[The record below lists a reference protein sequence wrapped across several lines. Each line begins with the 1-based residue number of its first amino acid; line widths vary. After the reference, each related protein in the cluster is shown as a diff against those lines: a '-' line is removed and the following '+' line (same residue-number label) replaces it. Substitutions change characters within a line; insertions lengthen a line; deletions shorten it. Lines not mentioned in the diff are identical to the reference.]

1 MIAVRVGDDPANWAA
16 AGFMTAGSS
25 VVLPGVEIRCVGRSA
40 PETPTLVFDRAGWT
54 GEAAPPAELDGIG
67 CRYEQFDPADR
78 TAAPSHPNGIGRLDH
93 LVVFATSLDRVR
105 SALAA
110 HRLEIRRERS
120 TQLMGAPAVQ
130 VFAWAGSTILE
141 IVVPEG
147 AADAPARVWG
157 LAFEADDLDATAA
170 WFGEAAGSIRP
181 AVQPGRRILSLRH
194 EALGFSLTAAV
205 MSPHLSADNYPT

>member
-1 MIAVRVGDDPANWAA
+1 MIAVRVGDDPASWAA
-16 AGFMTAGSS
+16 AGFTTAGSS
-25 VVLPGVEIRCVGRSA
+25 VVLPGVEIRCVGAGA
-40 PETPTLVFDRAGWT
+40 PDAPALVFDRAGWT
-54 GEAAPPAELDGIG
+54 GEAEPPADLDGIA
-67 CRYEQFDPADR
+67 CSYERFDLTDR
-78 TAAPSHPNGIGRLDH
+78 SAAPTHPNGIGRLDH

-110 HRLEIRRERS
+110 HGLEIRRERS

-141 IVVPEG
+141 IVIPEG
-147 AADAPARVWG
+147 APDAPSRVWG

-181 AVQPGRRILSLRH
+181 AVQPGRRIMSLRH
-194 EALGFSLTAAV
+194 ESLGFSLTAAV
-205 MSPHLSADNYPT
+205 MSPHLSADNYPI